1 VTESLRRDR
10 ERQSYKYTFKDPA
23 ASSARYHRGL
33 PDRGENEKYCR
44 PEVREP
50 QPDSPPVRFC
60 MTTLSKWF
68 QAIDRDDSGTLNP
81 KEIILALRNSEELRH
96 LFVHVQDMSGEA
108 DPLAFEAL
116 GDGMQRLH
124 HGEGEGPELH
134 TGTLSTS
141 LFGDAP
147 EAPADGT
154 LEDVRALMH
163 SRAGSECGSHHDFAE
178 LVHDE
183 KQVSSQELKE
193 RKGELLRLKNILK
206 ELDHD
211 HDGCMGFDEF
221 VEFFRRAGLL
231 LEYRT
236 LVGQLMTTTRLP
248 EILNVQLAPTP
259 SHDSLDGVQMP
270 RTFARQRTSMSQEF
284 EEPIHEEDVV
294 ADLEDTEDA
303 KRARPAA
310 IDPLAPRA
318 ASHPSTPQ
326 WAASTA
332 SSTTRG
338 PMRPAT
344 LPPTPTTPGNQNRNR
359 VDVWMEHGASLAKAV
374 NRQKSGQL

>member
-1 VTESLRRDR
+1 
-10 ERQSYKYTFKDPA
+10 
-23 ASSARYHRGL
+23 
-33 PDRGENEKYCR
+33 
-44 PEVREP
+44 
-50 QPDSPPVRFC
+50 

-96 LFVHVQDMSGEA
+96 LFVSVQDMSGFA
-108 DPLAFEAL
+108 DPLALEAL
-116 GDGMQRLH
+116 GDGMDRLH
-124 HGEGEGPELH
+124 HGEGEGPELDGRPGSL
-134 TGTLSTS
+134 TTS
-141 LFGDAP
+141 LFTH
-147 EAPADGT
+147 EARASADGT
-154 LEDVRALMH
+154 LEDVRTLMH
-163 SRAGSECGSHHDFAE
+163 SRAGSECGSHCDFAD
-178 LVHDE
+178 LTHDVE
-183 KQVSSQELKE
+183 QVSPEELKE
-193 RKGELLRLKNILK
+193 RKAELMRLKNILK

-211 HDGCMGFDEF
+211 QDGCMGFDEF

-231 LEYRT
+231 LEYKT

-248 EILNVQLAPTP
+248 AILNDQLPPTP